1 MTVEASDNEDL
12 RRRILHE
19 VNIILDENNEWFNSF
34 IEDKIK
40 EVLKSKSDDFFTAVG
55 SPESEERDW
64 IDE

>member
-1 MTVEASDNEDL
+1 MTVEASDNEEL

-40 EVLKSKSDDFFTAVG
+40 EVLKSKSED
-55 SPESEERDW
+55 ERDW